1 MKFTTT
7 IGQLENNVYYEH
19 IIVPAKIHD
28 KLVTDDGNKRVMCS
42 INGAEA
48 FHAGLM
54 PKGDGHYFIIM
65 SKARLKKYKLSPG
78 DNLDCLLYTSDA
90 ADE

>member
-54 PKGDGHYFIIM
+54 
-65 SKARLKKYKLSPG
+65 A
-78 DNLDCLLYTSDA
+78 
-90 ADE
+90 